1 MPSKNEQVKYSC
13 NTYNENNYDEIVNII
28 DEFEDNE
35 NFLDREENGD
45 FIRIIVDISE
55 DIEDD

>member
-1 MPSKNEQVKYSC
+1 MPTKYNEDKYSC
-13 NTYNENNYDEIVNII
+13 NTYNENNYVEIVNII

-35 NFLDREENGD
+35 NFLDREEND
-45 FIRIIVDISE
+45 RFIVIVVDASE

>member
-1 MPSKNEQVKYSC
+1 MPSKNEQVKYVC
-13 NTYNENNYDEIVNII
+13 NSYNENNYDEIVNII

-45 FIRIIVDISE
+45 FIIIVDASE
-55 DIEDD
+55 DIFEDD

>member
-1 MPSKNEQVKYSC
+1 MPTKYNEDKYSC

-35 NFLDREENGD
+35 NFLDREEND
-45 FIRIIVDISE
+45 RFIVIVVDASE